1 MEHTIEKNE
10 VQPIEI
16 DNVQS
21 FVSEVLKMHESN
33 ETLIFRGHASTSY
46 ELKPGIGRK
55 NYSEDIERKVFYDF
69 KRQYF
74 SYISERPTS
83 DMEIL
88 FLAQHYGLPTRL
100 LDWTYNPMIS
110 LYFACESK
118 PDDDGC
124 IFVVSLRKLFFADAD
139 DDRGAP
145 QTLKEIMSIKEPM
158 YVMPNYTDT
167 RYKNQKALFLL
178 CNKPYKKF
186 TAIKKTFII
195 KKESKEKILNDL
207 ALLGYDK
214 TLVYPLLDNLCSDI
228 KRMYNLNDR

>member
-1 MEHTIEKNE
+1 MEHTIENNE

-33 ETLIFRGHASTSY
+33 ETLVFRGHASTSY

-74 SYISERPTS
+74 SYTSERPIS
-83 DMEIL
+83 DMGIL

-118 PDDDGC
+118 PNDDGC
-124 IFVVSLRKLFFADAD
+124 IFVVSLREIFFADSD
-139 DDRGAP
+139 DDRSAP
-145 QTLKEIMSIKEPM
+145 QTLREIMSIKKPM
-158 YVMPNYTDT
+158 YVVPNYTDA

-178 CNKPYKKF
+178 CNMPYRKF

-214 TLVYPLLDNLCSDI
+214 TLVYPLLDSLSSDI
-228 KRMYNLNDR
+228 KRMYHLND